1 MRTAHLRRQ
10 ALDRARRF
18 LAKRAGFL
26 SHRLVSGDLDG
37 IRRVVVIPVLAEE
50 ERLFETLDSLDRNG
64 AEELAETLVICV
76 VNNRAEPHARPEQ
89 AADNQR
95 TLAHLENLVHGRPA
109 ATQPRIN
116 PVSLRLAYVDASSPG
131 HEIGPKMGVGEGR
144 RIGLDL
150 GLSVLTEN
158 AEHPGLL
165 ISLDADTLVEAD
177 YLCEV
182 QKHFD
187 SLGPNQAL
195 TGGDMR
201 HLLRSEPS
209 RKYST
214 DLRVRLRFSEVS
226 EHQDLSASHPPL
238 ALGLGRDSR
247 AAVVGYAHTLPTQAR
262 QRAAIVRYELF
273 LRYHELGLRSA
284 RSPYAY
290 PTIGSTMVTRSDAYV
305 AAGGMNRRQAG
316 EDFYF
321 LQELAKTGGVSR
333 VDSTTVHPSA
343 RSSDRVPF
351 GTGATVGRH
360 LSGADDG
367 SAVYHPESYK
377 ILGAWLSMVGNDL
390 DRGASELL
398 NGADGISPHLRKFLE
413 LNRFEEIWPRL
424 QQNAAH
430 HEGLAS
436 QFHRWF
442 DAFKTL
448 KLIHFLRDH
457 QLSKSPI
464 FDAIREQCGPG
475 CSGIARDNLA
485 DDLEAQEDLL
495 KLLRRRCAADEC

>member
-1 MRTAHLRRQ
+1 VRRQ

-26 SHRLVSGDLDG
+26 STRLVSGDLDG
-37 IRRVVVIPVLAEE
+37 IRRVVVIPVLAEQ
-50 ERLFETLDSLDRNG
+50 ERLFNTLKSLDRNR

-89 AADNQR
+89 VADNRR
-95 TLAHLENLVHGRPA
+95 TLAHLDNLVHGRPA
-109 ATQPRIN
+109 ATQPRID
-116 PVSLRLAYVDASSPG
+116 PGSLRLAYVDASSPG
-131 HEIGPKMGVGEGR
+131 CEIGPKMGVGEGR

-158 AEHPGLL
+158 SDDPGLL
-165 ISLDADTLVEAD
+165 ICLDADTLVEAD
-177 YLCEV
+177 YLREV
-182 QKHFD
+182 RKHFEIQG
-187 SLGPNQAL
+187 SW
-195 TGGDMR
+195 
-201 HLLRSEPS
+201 
-209 RKYST
+209 
-214 DLRVRLRFSEVS
+214 
-226 EHQDLSASHPPL
+226 
-238 ALGLGRDSR
+238 
-247 AAVVGYAHTLPTQAR
+247 AAVVGYAHTLPTEVR
-262 QRAAIVRYELF
+262 QRAAIIRYESF

-284 RSPYAY
+284 RSPYAF
-290 PTIGSTMVTRSDAYV
+290 PTIGSTMVNRCDAYV

-333 VDSTTVHPSA
+333 IDSTTVHPSA

-351 GTGATVGRH
+351 GTGATIGRH

-367 SAVYHPESYK
+367 STVYHPESYK
-377 ILGAWLSMVGNDL
+377 ILGDWLSMVVNDL
-390 DRGASELL
+390 DRGASVLL
-398 NGADGISPHLRKFLE
+398 TGAGGISPQLREFLE

-424 QQNAAH
+424 QLNAAH
-430 HEGLAS
+430 HAGLES

-442 DAFKTL
+442 DGFKTL

-457 QLSKSPI
+457 QVPRLPI
-464 FDAIREQCGPG
+464 FDAI
-475 CSGIARDNLA
+475 ARLEPTCPCVDRSDLI

-495 KLLRRRCAADEC
+495 EFLRHRCAETNSERRYRGPTLQPK

>member
-1 MRTAHLRRQ
+1 VRRQ
-10 ALDRARRF
+10 ALDRAHRF
-18 LAKRAGFL
+18 LAKRAGF
-26 SHRLVSGDLDG
+26 SSNRLVSGDLDG

-50 ERLFETLDSLDRNG
+50 ERLFRTLDSLGRNP
-64 AEELAETLVICV
+64 AEELAETLVTCV

-89 AADNQR
+89 VADNRR
-95 TLAHLENLVHGRPA
+95 TLDHLENLVHGRSA
-109 ATQPRIN
+109 GSQPRID

-131 HEIGPKMGVGEGR
+131 CEIGPKTGVGEGR

-158 AEHPGLL
+158 AADPGLL
-165 ISLDADTLVEAD
+165 ICLDADTLVEAD

-182 QKHFD
+182 QKHF
-187 SLGPNQAL
+187 N
-195 TGGDMR
+195 
-201 HLLRSEPS
+201 
-209 RKYST
+209 
-214 DLRVRLRFSEVS
+214 
-226 EHQDLSASHPPL
+226 
-238 ALGLGRDSR
+238 GRDSW
-247 AAVVGYAHTLPTQAR
+247 AAVVGYAHTMPAEAR
-262 QRAAIVRYELF
+262 RRASIIRYESF

-284 RSPYAY
+284 RSPYAF
-290 PTIGSTMVTRSDAYV
+290 PTIGSTMVTRCDAYV

-333 VDSTTVHPSA
+333 IDSTTVHPSA

-367 SAVYHPESYK
+367 LTVYHPESYK
-377 ILGAWLSMVGNDL
+377 ILGDWLSLVVSDL
-390 DRGASELL
+390 DRGASEILA
-398 NGADGISPHLRKFLE
+398 GAGGISPQLREFLE

-424 QQNAAH
+424 HQNAAH
-430 HEGLAS
+430 HAGLER

-442 DAFKTL
+442 DGFKTL

-457 QLSKSPI
+457 QLPGSPI
-464 FDAIREQCGPG
+464 FDAIVRIEPS
-475 CSGIARDNLA
+475 CSGVVTRDLI
-485 DDLEAQEDLL
+485 DDLEAQETLL
-495 KLLRRRCAADEC
+495 EHLRRRCAETNSEC

>member
-1 MRTAHLRRQ
+1 VRRQ
-10 ALDRARRF
+10 ALDRAHRF

-26 SHRLVSGDLDG
+26 PNRLVSGDLDG

-50 ERLFETLDSLDRNG
+50 ERLFKTLDSLDRNP

-89 AADNQR
+89 VADNQR
-95 TLAHLENLVHGRPA
+95 TLTHLENLVHGRSA
-109 ATQPRIN
+109 ATQPRID
-116 PVSLRLAYVDASSPG
+116 PGSLSLAYVDASSPG
-131 HEIGPKMGVGEGR
+131 CEIGPKTGVGEGR

-158 AEHPGLL
+158 AEDPGLL
-165 ISLDADTLVEAD
+165 ICLDADTLVEAD
-177 YLCEV
+177 YLSEV

-187 SLGPNQAL
+187 
-195 TGGDMR
+195 
-201 HLLRSEPS
+201 
-209 RKYST
+209 
-214 DLRVRLRFSEVS
+214 
-226 EHQDLSASHPPL
+226 
-238 ALGLGRDSR
+238 GRDSW
-247 AAVVGYAHTLPTQAR
+247 AAVVGYAHTLPTEAR
-262 QRAAIVRYELF
+262 GRAAIVRYEST

-284 RSPYAY
+284 RSPYAF
-290 PTIGSTMVTRSDAYV
+290 PTIGSTMVTSCDAYV
-305 AAGGMNRRQAG
+305 SAGGMNRRQAG

-333 VDSTTVHPSA
+333 IDSTTVHPSA

-367 SAVYHPESYK
+367 STVYHPDVYK
-377 ILGAWLSMVGNDL
+377 ILGDWLFLVVNDL

-398 NGADGISPHLRKFLE
+398 AEAGGISPQLREFLE
-413 LNRFEEIWPRL
+413 LNRFKEIWPRL
-424 QQNAAH
+424 QQNAPH
-430 HEGLAS
+430 HAGLEL

-442 DAFKTL
+442 DGFKTL

-457 QLSKSPI
+457 QLPESPI
-464 FDAIREQCGPG
+464 FDAIVRIEPS
-475 CSGIARDNLA
+475 CSGDVTSDLI
-485 DDLEAQEDLL
+485 DDLEAQETLL
-495 KLLRRRCAADEC
+495 EHLRRRCAETDSGR